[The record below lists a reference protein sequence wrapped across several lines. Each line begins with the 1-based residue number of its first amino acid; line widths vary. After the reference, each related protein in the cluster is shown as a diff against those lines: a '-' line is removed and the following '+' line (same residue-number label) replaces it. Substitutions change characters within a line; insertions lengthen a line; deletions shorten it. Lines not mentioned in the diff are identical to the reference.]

1 MHLDVICIRCSSK
14 LRVGS
19 IKTPKS
25 LAKGTGENPLPSRDN
40 LKLLDT
46 LDVCLV
52 PNTSNLV
59 LSGFIR
65 GLF

>member
-1 MHLDVICIRCSSK
+1 ME
-14 LRVGS
+14 S

-59 LSGFIR
+59 LSGCIL